1 MSPLKRTRILRRVQT
16 LWARVGLRARLEAF
30 ILLALL
36 PMVGLVVVLL
46 LQERNQDIERARD
59 ATRLLADRGAQQ
71 QAQIVQQAHSVL
83 QLLTLVPDI
92 REASPDRCATMLKQ
106 ATDLYPWSTGFGV
119 FNPDGNLLCSSNRSR
134 PMNVADRDYFREA
147 LATRGFTVSNFL
159 IGQNSKQPRVVA
171 ALPILG
177 DDGKVIRVLLAGV
190 DLNWLAELSVEIA
203 HESGGTVSLF
213 DSEGT
218 ILARVPD
225 PQGIVGRSMTDH
237 PMVRKIM
244 EEEAGIIEDD
254 GLDGIPRISGFSTL
268 EETGAKIV
276 VAVARDDILAAAD
289 RNLLLGTGVMAGVV
303 LLIVGGVWVL
313 MEVMVLRRLR
323 DLKAS
328 AAFLSSDLFDP
339 HAPCM
344 PAPVHPTEFSQVA
357 QAMRTMGR
365 TLSAIAFEDRLTG
378 LANRRFF
385 EAHVERLREQPAQDQ
400 TAIAIL
406 YIDLDGFKPI
416 NDQHGHHTGDLVLK
430 EIGDRLARCVRQGDF
445 AARLGGDEFA
455 VLLSLADGHQ
465 AHYAMD
471 VARRIINSVSAPITA
486 DGLDVGIGCSIGVA
500 LWPADAADL
509 SVALQHADRA
519 LYAAKR
525 AGRARVVSY
534 SDLPTD
540 NAMVD

>member
-1 MSPLKRTRILRRVQT
+1 
-16 LWARVGLRARLEAF
+16 
-30 ILLALL
+30 
-36 PMVGLVVVLL
+36 MVGLVVVLL
-46 LQERNQDIERARD
+46 LQERSQDIERARE

-92 REASPDRCATMLKQ
+92 REASPERCATMLKQ
-106 ATDLYPWSTGFGV
+106 ATNLYPWSTGFAL
-119 FNPDGNLLCSSNRSR
+119 FNPDGNLLCSSNRNR
-134 PMNVADRDYFREA
+134 PMNVADRDYFRKA

-159 IGQNSKQPRVVA
+159 IGQNSKQPRVVT
-171 ALPILG
+171 ALPILD
-177 DDGKVIRVLLAGV
+177 DDGSVSRTLVAGV
-190 DLNWLAELSVEIA
+190 DLGWLAELSTEIA
-203 HESGGTVSLF
+203 HESGGIVSLF
-213 DSEGT
+213 DSQGT

-225 PQGIVGRSMTDH
+225 PQGLVGQPMADH
-237 PMVRKIM
+237 PMLRSILR
-244 EEEAGIIEDD
+244 EEVGIIEGE
-254 GLDGIPRISGFSTL
+254 GLDGVPRISGFSTL

-289 RNLLLGTGVMAGVV
+289 RNLLLGTGVMVGVV
-303 LLIVGGVWVL
+303 LLIGGGVWVL
-313 MEVMVLRRLR
+313 MEVMVLRGLR

-328 AAFLSSDLFDP
+328 AATLSSDLFDP
-339 HAPCM
+339 HAPCI
-344 PAPVHPTEFSQVA
+344 PAPVHPSEFSQVA

-385 EAHVERLREQPAQDQ
+385 EAHVERLQEQPASNRN
-400 TAIAIL
+400 AVAIL

-430 EIGDRLARCVRQGDF
+430 EIGERLARCVRHGDF

-455 VLLSLADGHQ
+455 VLLALPDGHQ
-465 AHYAMD
+465 RHYVLE
-471 VARRIINSVSAPITA
+471 VARRIIDSVSTPIMV
-486 DGLDVGIGCSIGVA
+486 DGLDIQIGCSIGVA
-500 LWPADAADL
+500 LWPTDAADL
-509 SVALQHADRA
+509 TLALQNADRA

-540 NAMVD
+540 TALAT

>member
-1 MSPLKRTRILRRVQT
+1 M
-16 LWARVGLRARLEAF
+16 
-30 ILLALL
+30 
-36 PMVGLVVVLL
+36 
-46 LQERNQDIERARD
+46 
-59 ATRLLADRGAQQ
+59 
-71 QAQIVQQAHSVL
+71 
-83 QLLTLVPDI
+83 
-92 REASPDRCATMLKQ
+92 
-106 ATDLYPWSTGFGV
+106 
-119 FNPDGNLLCSSNRSR
+119 NL
-134 PMNVADRDYFREA
+134 ADRDYFREA
-147 LATRGFTVSNFL
+147 LATHGFTVSNFL
-159 IGQNSKQPRVVA
+159 IGQNSKKPRVVA

-177 DDGKVIRVLLAGV
+177 DDGSVIRVLLAGV
-190 DLNWLAELSVEIA
+190 DLNWLAELSVDIA

-225 PQGIVGRSMTDH
+225 PQGIVGRSMADH

-276 VAVARDDILAAAD
+276 VAVARADILAAAD
-289 RNLLLGTGVMAGVV
+289 RNLLLGTGVITGVV

-313 MEVMVLRRLR
+313 MEVMVLRGLR

-339 HAPCM
+339 HAPCA
-344 PAPVHPTEFSQVA
+344 PAPVHPSEIGQVA
-357 QAMRTMGR
+357 HAMRTMGR
-365 TLSAIAFEDRLTG
+365 TLSTIAFEDRLTG

-385 EAHVERLREQPAQDQ
+385 EAHVERLQEQPASDRD
-400 TAIAIL
+400 AVAIL

-416 NDQHGHHTGDLVLK
+416 NDRHGHHAGDMVLK
-430 EIGDRLARCVRQGDF
+430 EIGDRLARCVRHGDF

-455 VLLSLADGHQ
+455 VLLSLPDGPQ
-465 AHYAMD
+465 GHYALD
-471 VARRIINSVSAPITA
+471 VARRIIDSVSTPIA
-486 DGLDVGIGCSIGVA
+486 GDGLNIRIGCSIGMA
-500 LWPADAADL
+500 LWPSEAADL
-509 SVALQHADRA
+509 ALALQNADRA

-540 NAMVD
+540 DATVD

>member
-1 MSPLKRTRILRRVQT
+1 MSPLRRTRILRRVQS

-46 LQERNQDIERARD
+46 LQERSQDIERARE

-71 QAQIVQQAHSVL
+71 QAQIVQQARGVL

-92 REASPDRCATMLKQ
+92 REASPERCATLLKQ
-106 ATDLYPWSTGFGV
+106 ATDLYPWASGFGV
-119 FNPDGNLLCSSNRSR
+119 FNPDGRLLCSSNGNR
-134 PMNVADRDYFREA
+134 PANLAGRDYFQEA
-147 LATRGFTVSNFL
+147 LATRDFTVSNFL

-177 DDGKVIRVLLAGV
+177 DDGSVIRVLVGGV
-190 DLNWLAELSVEIA
+190 DLSWLAELSAEIA
-203 HESGGTVSLF
+203 RESGGIVSLF
-213 DSEGT
+213 DSQGT
-218 ILARVPD
+218 TLARVPD
-225 PQGIVGRSMTDH
+225 PQGLVGRSMADH
-237 PMVRKIM
+237 PMIGRILR
-244 EEEAGIIEDD
+244 EEAGIIEDD
-254 GLDGIPRISGFSTL
+254 GLDGVPRISGFSTL

-313 MEVMVLRRLR
+313 MEVMVLRGLR

-344 PAPVHPTEFSQVA
+344 PAPVHPSEFSQVA
-357 QAMRTMGR
+357 LAMRTMGR

-385 EAHVERLREQPAQDQ
+385 EAHVERLQEQPASDRN
-400 TAIAIL
+400 AVAIL

-416 NDQHGHHTGDLVLK
+416 NDQHGHHSGDMVLK
-430 EIGDRLARCVRQGDF
+430 EIGGRLARCVRHGDF
-445 AARLGGDEFA
+445 AARLGGDEFV
-455 VLLSLADGHQ
+455 VLLSLPDGHQ
-465 AHYAMD
+465 RHYALD
-471 VARRIINSVSAPITA
+471 VARRIIDSVSAPITA
-486 DGLDVGIGCSIGVA
+486 DGFDIQIGCSVGIA
-500 LWPADAADL
+500 LWPTDAADL
-509 SVALQHADRA
+509 TLALQNADQA

-534 SDLPTD
+534 SDLSTGTVL
-540 NAMVD
+540 AT

>member
-1 MSPLKRTRILRRVQT
+1 MSPLKRTRIFRRAQT

-59 ATRLLADRGAQQ
+59 ATRLLAERGAQQ
-71 QAQIVQQAHSVL
+71 QAQIVQQARSVL

-92 REASPDRCATMLKQ
+92 REASPGRCATMLKQ

-177 DDGKVIRVLLAGV
+177 DDGSVIRVLLAGV
-190 DLNWLAELSVEIA
+190 DLNWLAELSAEIA

-225 PQGIVGRSMTDH
+225 PQGIVGRSMADH

-276 VAVARDDILAAAD
+276 VAVARDDILAATD
-289 RNLLLGTGVMAGVV
+289 RNLLLGTGVMTGVV

-313 MEVMVLRRLR
+313 MEVMVLRGLR

-339 HAPCM
+339 YAPCT
-344 PAPVHPTEFSQVA
+344 PVPVHPSEIGQVA
-357 QAMRTMGR
+357 HAMRTMGR
-365 TLSAIAFEDRLTG
+365 TLSTIAFEDRLTG

-385 EAHVERLREQPAQDQ
+385 EAHVERLKEQPAEDQ
-400 TAIAIL
+400 SAIAIL
-406 YIDLDGFKPI
+406 YIDLDGFKPV
-416 NDQHGHHTGDLVLK
+416 NDQHGHHTGDAALK
-430 EIGDRLARCVRQGDF
+430 QIGTRLAHCVRHGDF

-455 VLLSLADGHQ
+455 VLLSLPDGQ
-465 AHYAMD
+465 PERYIRD
-471 VARRIINSVSAPITA
+471 VARRIIDSVSAPIIA
-486 DGLDVGIGCSIGVA
+486 DGLDVQIGCSIGIA
-500 LWPADAADL
+500 LWPSDAEDL
-509 SVALQHADRA
+509 ALALQNADQA

-525 AGRARVVSY
+525 SGRGRIVAY
-534 SDLPTD
+534 SELSATD
-540 NAMVD
+540 ASPI

>member
-1 MSPLKRTRILRRVQT
+1 
-16 LWARVGLRARLEAF
+16 
-30 ILLALL
+30 
-36 PMVGLVVVLL
+36 MVGLVVVLL
-46 LQERNQDIERARD
+46 LQERNQDIGRARD

-134 PMNVADRDYFREA
+134 PMNVGDRDYFREA
-147 LATRGFTVSNFL
+147 LTTRGFTVSNFL

-177 DDGKVIRVLLAGV
+177 DDGSVIRVLLAGV

-225 PQGIVGRSMTDH
+225 PQGIVGRSMADH

-289 RNLLLGTGVMAGVV
+289 RNLFLGTGVMAGVV

-339 HAPCM
+339 HAPCT
-344 PAPVHPTEFSQVA
+344 PAPVHPSEFSQVA

-365 TLSAIAFEDRLTG
+365 TLSAIAFGGGRTG
-378 LANRRFF
+378 LATRRSS
-385 EAHVERLREQPAQDQ
+385 ETL
-400 TAIAIL
+400 
-406 YIDLDGFKPI
+406 
-416 NDQHGHHTGDLVLK
+416 
-430 EIGDRLARCVRQGDF
+430 
-445 AARLGGDEFA
+445 
-455 VLLSLADGHQ
+455 
-465 AHYAMD
+465 
-471 VARRIINSVSAPITA
+471 VARRR
-486 DGLDVGIGCSIGVA
+486 C
-500 LWPADAADL
+500 
-509 SVALQHADRA
+509 
-519 LYAAKR
+519 Y
-525 AGRARVVSY
+525 
-534 SDLPTD
+534 
-540 NAMVD
+540 

>member
-1 MSPLKRTRILRRVQT
+1 
-16 LWARVGLRARLEAF
+16 
-30 ILLALL
+30 
-36 PMVGLVVVLL
+36 MVGLVVVLL
-46 LQERNQDIERARD
+46 LQERNQDIGRARD

-134 PMNVADRDYFREA
+134 PMNVGDRDYFREA
-147 LATRGFTVSNFL
+147 LTTRGFTVSNFL

-177 DDGKVIRVLLAGV
+177 DDGSVIRVLLAGV

-225 PQGIVGRSMTDH
+225 PQGIVGRSMADH

-289 RNLLLGTGVMAGVV
+289 RNLFLGTGVMAGVV

-339 HAPCM
+339 HAPCT
-344 PAPVHPTEFSQVA
+344 PAPVHPSEFSQVA

-465 AHYAMD
+465 AHYAME

-486 DGLDVGIGCSIGVA
+486 DGFDVRIGCSIGVA

-525 AGRARVVSY
+525 AGRARVAAY

-540 NAMVD
+540 NAMVN